1 MIKLKLEK
9 KPVREERKFRLRVI
23 SSSPEKREIT
33 FQNTKICIFFGLRL
47 MNKTY
52 WKINCKEENT
62 RYRPDVGS
70 FSEVGPNIVQSKY
83 SDFVYAVKDHS
94 HNNSCSVFVSLYF
107 FILLR
112 VKSIQILPID
122 FF

>member
-1 MIKLKLEK
+1 MIKLKLKK

-23 SSSPEKREIT
+23 SSSPKKREIT

-70 FSEVGPNIVQSKY
+70 FSEVGPHVQSKK

-94 HNNSCSVFVSLYF
+94 HTIILVHSVFVSL
-107 FILLR
+107 
-112 VKSIQILPID
+112 
-122 FF
+122 